1 MKIVS
6 IVGARPQFIKCA
18 PVSRILRSKFQEIL
32 VHTGQHYDE
41 DMSDVFFRE
50 LHIPAPDYN
59 LNIGS
64 ETHGKQTGLML
75 SAIESVLQ
83 KEKPDVVLVYGD
95 TNSTIAGGLAAA
107 KMHIPVAHI
116 EAGLRS
122 YDRSMP
128 EEINRVLVDHISD
141 LLFCPTETAVQNLLK
156 EGIIKGVYN
165 VGDVM
170 VDALLCNK
178 EIASR
183 KSDILTRFGLT
194 DKNFILA
201 TIHRPSNTDNAAHM
215 KMIIQAFGESGQTI
229 LFPIHPRTRKYLK
242 EYGYLG
248 QLPKNIIAADPLGY
262 IDMLHAMAKC
272 QKVITDSGGVQK
284 EAYILGKPCITVRE
298 NTEWIETLEGG
309 WNILTG
315 PDKNKI
321 LDAIERKYPVCT
333 RRALFGEGDAAIK
346 ITDII
351 EKFMK

>member
-1 MKIVS
+1 
-6 IVGARPQFIKCA
+6 
-18 PVSRILRSKFQEIL
+18 
-32 VHTGQHYDE
+32 
-41 DMSDVFFRE
+41 
-50 LHIPAPDYN
+50 
-59 LNIGS
+59 
-64 ETHGKQTGLML
+64 
-75 SAIESVLQ
+75 
-83 KEKPDVVLVYGD
+83 
-95 TNSTIAGGLAAA
+95 
-107 KMHIPVAHI
+107 MHIPVAHI

-128 EEINRVLVDHISD
+128 EEINRVLVDHISG